1 MGDRDLENII
11 SSIGQ
16 EEMQVAQK
24 QAQIERLKQLILKQ
38 KNEMGEQQKL
48 VDELQ
53 GRINNMYD
61 LPADV
66 EALKRMVGEMRAELN
81 QKDAQMEIAY
91 GTVAQQEGQ
100 LKNQQMQMDS
110 FNQNLNIYITQVGE
124 LKTKLIEQK
133 GVMAAKD
140 REIHE
145 LQIAKNRNQDSVQNM
160 EEEFAKRVQGRL
172 RQFMDTEDDYKAR
185 IEKMEEDFEERMKDI
200 RSQSTSTK
208 DDYVARI
215 AKMELDYRDK
225 LKQSQDEIRELQSK
239 VHQLEMDNSKFTSEI
254 AEIDDIK
261 ENYDKTIAGLRE
273 ETQEGK
279 KRNEERVLQL
289 KDEHFKEKSE
299 NIAKIDSLESELMEF
314 KLKIQESDKTT
325 TLAEN
330 RLKELQSKQEDLVE
344 RYENLVKVKDDLE
357 AKYKEFRDGNQDLID
372 FKEENVDKVEN
383 FDGLLKLFEEE
394 TLFKTFLLVRDV
406 GEMSLELL
414 KGALGVPTVT
424 TKKYVDQFVKV
435 GLFEH
440 LENGKVKLNH
450 PF

>member
-110 FNQNLNIYITQVGE
+110 FNQNLNIYITQIGE

-133 GVMAAKD
+133 SVMAAKD

-185 IEKMEEDFEERMKDI
+185 IKKMEEDFEERMKDI

-261 ENYDKTIAGLRE
+261 ENYDKIIASLRE

-299 NIAKIDSLESELMEF
+299 NIAKIDSLESEIMEF

-325 TLAEN
+325 TLAEK

-394 TLFKTFLLVRDV
+394 PLFKTFLLVRDV

>member
-110 FNQNLNIYITQVGE
+110 FNQNLNIYITQIGE

-133 GVMAAKD
+133 SVMAAKD

-185 IEKMEEDFEERMKDI
+185 IKKMEEDFEERMKDI

-261 ENYDKTIAGLRE
+261 ENYDKIIASLRE

-299 NIAKIDSLESELMEF
+299 NIAKIDSLESEIMEF

-325 TLAEN
+325 TLAEK

-357 AKYKEFRDGNQDLID
+357 AKYKEFRDGNQVLID

-394 TLFKTFLLVRDV
+394 PLFKTFLLVRDV